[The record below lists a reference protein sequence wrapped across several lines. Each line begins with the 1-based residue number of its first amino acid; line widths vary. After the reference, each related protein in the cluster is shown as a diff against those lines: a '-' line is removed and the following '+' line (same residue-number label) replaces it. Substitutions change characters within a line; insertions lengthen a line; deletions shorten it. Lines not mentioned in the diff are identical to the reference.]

1 MSIVDQVFEELR
13 SLPEFELQEVLD
25 FVGFLKTQHGLAK
38 TPPAN
43 DAASR
48 GDEKAEW
55 AEFEKLAG
63 TWSGKFNREDC
74 YDRKVL
80 R

>member
-1 MSIVDQVFEELR
+1 MSNAEKLAAALESLDEDGRRQVLHFVEFLVAKRQAENADLAVFE
-13 SLPEFELQEVLD
+13 
-25 FVGFLKTQHGLAK
+25 
-38 TPPAN
+38 
-43 DAASR
+43 
-48 GDEKAEW
+48 KA
-55 AEFEKLAG
+55 AG

>member
-1 MSIVDQVFEELR
+1 MSA
-13 SLPEFELQEVLD
+13 PEKLAETVALLDEGERQRVLD
-25 FVGFLKTQHGLAK
+25 FAEFLLAK
-38 TPPAN
+38 RAH
-43 DAASR
+43 
-48 GDEKAEW
+48 EKADW
-55 AEFEKLAG
+55 AVFEKNTG

>member
-1 MSIVDQVFEELR
+1 MSNAENLTAALAQLDEDGRRQVLHFAEFLVAKRQAENADWAVFE
-13 SLPEFELQEVLD
+13 
-25 FVGFLKTQHGLAK
+25 
-38 TPPAN
+38 
-43 DAASR
+43 
-48 GDEKAEW
+48 KA
-55 AEFEKLAG
+55 AG